1 MVCQK
6 PGKPY
11 ATTSGEAAH
20 NRGGGIAN
28 WAGQCKPTEK
38 RPIISAAPRPSWL
51 VGWRDMWTA
60 QQQEDRFAKCT
71 ADELIR
77 IAETGKDLD
86 GRELTTGAPILA
98 ARRLA
103 VHVRRRAQTEL
114 FNNHHYAEGI
124 YWWTVARG
132 ALASPMAAASRDDV
146 KSSRGGSAVGQP
158 AEWPLY
164 SFASKLR
171 SDPPRDQSPSV
182 SHAPSLH
189 RSRDGAFV

>member
-51 VGWRDMWTA
+51 AGWRDMWTA

-86 GRELTTGAPILA
+86 GRELTTGVLYALHGA
-98 ARRLA
+98 WQCTFGEGLGT
-103 VHVRRRAQTEL
+103 RAGGMPEPMLGAYPPVATGTIQPQTEL

-146 KSSRGGSAVGQP
+146 KSSRRISRRPTGRMA
-158 AEWPLY
+158 PL
-164 SFASKLR
+164 
-171 SDPPRDQSPSV
+171 
-182 SHAPSLH
+182 
-189 RSRDGAFV
+189 